1 MIENQIDMMEII
13 MEDKI
18 TKVDES
24 TKYEN
29 LIGVK
34 EDFPLRATLFAAS
47 NGATTSEHL
56 DPEDNITE
64 EKDWHKHWVGMPEF
78 KQEDNPPYMKIY
90 MSFRNKEDF
99 DNFAELINQNLSEKT
114 KSIWYPKLDRDQNS
128 LKRWIEE

>member
-1 MIENQIDMMEII
+1 MA
-13 MEDKI
+13 DKI
-18 TKVDES
+18 IKVEES

-29 LIGVK
+29 CIGVK
-34 EDFPLRATLFAAS
+34 EELPSSGSL
-47 NGATTSEHL
+47 SEFLGL

-64 EKDWHKHWVGMPEF
+64 EKDWQKHWVGMPEF

-90 MSFRNKEDF
+90 MSFRNKKDFED
-99 DNFAELINQNLSEKT
+99 FAELVDQNLSEKT